1 MTNSATNNPPSGPL
15 VGLKVIDFSS
25 FIAGGH
31 AAMTLGDYGA
41 DIIKVESLTGDASRG
56 WGPHVAG
63 ESRPF
68 QGWNRNKRSI
78 ALNLKTESGLEIIYR
93 LLRTAD
99 VVVENYRPGITT
111 RLKIDYDSV
120 RAVNPEVIYC
130 SISGF
135 GSKGPDGKR
144 PGYDPLLQ
152 ALSGTARANGWSLGK
167 AAISSVAVSD
177 YGASL
182 LSIGGILAALYH
194 RERTGQG
201 QRLETSLLQ
210 AVMTVQ
216 SSAFC
221 KPLDEVEEETP
232 PGIFPYTF
240 FETKDSKIFIA
251 GGTDKFWQLFCRAI
265 GADEL
270 ADDPDY
276 HINTNRVPHA
286 AELTERILPYLRQK
300 TTVEWEAI
308 LLAEAIPCAG
318 VRTFDEFFLD
328 PQVEAMDMNPVI
340 RHGKIGRMRVSGVP
354 IHFSETPGAI
364 QRAAPMHSEHADA
377 ILTDLGY
384 DRGEIDKF
392 RTDEIVK

>member
-15 VGLKVIDFSS
+15 VGVKVIDFSS

-41 DIIKVESLTGDASRG
+41 DVIKVESLFGDASRG
-56 WGPHVAG
+56 WGPYVAG

-78 ALNLKTESGLEIIYR
+78 AVDLKTEAGLEIAYR
-93 LLRTAD
+93 LLRRAD

-120 RAVNPEVIYC
+120 RAVNPNVIYC
-130 SISGF
+130 SSSGF
-135 GSKGPDGKR
+135 GSKGPDGER
-144 PGYDPLLQ
+144 PGYDPVLQ
-152 ALSGTARANGWSLGK
+152 TLSGTAHANSWFSGTV
-167 AAISSVAVSD
+167 AISSVAVSD

-182 LSIGGILAALYH
+182 LSVGGILAALYH
-194 RERTGQG
+194 REKTGQG

-221 KPLDEVEEETP
+221 KALDAEEESA

-251 GGTDKFWQLFCRAI
+251 GGTDKFWQLFCRSI

-270 ADDPDY
+270 ADNPDY
-276 HINTNRVPHA
+276 HVNTERVAHA
-286 AELTERILPYLRQK
+286 AELTETLLPYLRQK
-300 TTVEWEAI
+300 TTAEWEAI
-308 LLAEAIPCAG
+308 LLAEGMPCAG
-318 VRTFDEFFLD
+318 VKTFEEFFAD
-328 PQVEAMDMNPVI
+328 PQVEAMEMNPVI
-340 RHGKIGRMRVSGVP
+340 RHGKIGRMQVSGVP

-364 QRAAPMHSEHADA
+364 QRASPMHSEHAEA

-384 DRGEIDKF
+384 DRGEIDQF
-392 RTDEIVK
+392 RNDKIVK

>member
-41 DIIKVESLTGDASRG
+41 DVIKVESLSGDASRG
-56 WGPHVAG
+56 WGPYVAG

-78 ALNLKTESGLEIIYR
+78 ALDLKTETGLKIVYR
-93 LLRTAD
+93 LLRTTD
-99 VVVENYRPGITT
+99 VVVENFRPGITT

-130 SISGF
+130 SSTGF
-135 GSKGPDGKR
+135 GSKGPDGER

-152 ALSGTARANGWSLGK
+152 ALSGTAKANGWSLGT

-182 LSIGGILAALYH
+182 LSVGGILAALYH
-194 RERTGQG
+194 REKTGQG

-221 KPLDEVEEETP
+221 KALDVDEESA

-251 GGTDKFWQLFCRAI
+251 GGTDKFWTLFCRAI
-265 GADEL
+265 GANEL
-270 ADDPDY
+270 ADDPRY
-276 HINTNRVPHA
+276 HVNTDRVAQA
-286 AELTERILPYLRQK
+286 AELTDIILPHLREK
-300 TTVEWEAI
+300 TTTEWEAI
-308 LLAEAIPCAG
+308 LLAEGIPCAG
-318 VRTFDEFFLD
+318 VRSFEEFFVD

-340 RHGKIGRMRVSGVP
+340 RHAKIGRLRVSGVP

-364 QRAAPMHSEHADA
+364 QRASPMHSEHADD
-377 ILTDLGY
+377 ILGDLGY
-384 DRGEIDKF
+384 DRGTIDKF
-392 RTDEIVK
+392 RSENIVK